1 VQRAPKVAEK
11 LELWPD
17 LPIPEIYDTAGGP
30 TRVYRVRNA
39 VRVRLAE
46 EVEAVAD
53 AVISPI
59 EVEVLTSDKL
69 ADELMI
75 AIEKPGEGLW
85 S

>member
-1 VQRAPKVAEK
+1 MKPSR
-11 LELWPD
+11 ELAS
-17 LPIPEIYDTAGGP
+17 T
-30 TRVYRVRNA
+30 
-39 VRVRLAE
+39 
-46 EVEAVAD
+46 
-53 AVISPI
+53 VISPI